1 MCPLQGQRAPLYQPV
16 FFLDFE
22 HPALSG
28 RSRHCPKRFR
38 DISGLVILIGEAFAA
53 CRRVDDATIA
63 EAGFED
69 EVAHEV
75 VVAMRVDAKRV
86 VAVHG
91 IAQDELH
98 DAVCLA
104 VARHAMDGGVG
115 GGGGPGTVVDDDI
128 RGVVARAKHEGG
140 NDLSA
145 TLNDVAGAGGDVG
158 KEDVVAGITVD
169 PLGGVAALRHE
180 AAGTGEELLEGGEV
194 GGTRGAHEVLAAEG
208 DAVALG
214 SEGMGGDVGHGGKGF
229 FGRGGDYNDVCGASI
244 VAHFARKVRGRFFG
258 RPSRAEGPASCTAAP
273 ERGSYSRIGAC
284 PYLPPVLIISR
295 CCPCK
300 GRISLAG
307 LAPQ

>member
-1 MCPLQGQRAPLYQPV
+1 MCPLQGQRAPFYQPV
-16 FFLDFE
+16 FFLNFE

-75 VVAMRVDAKRV
+75 VVAMCVDTKRV

-115 GGGGPGTVVDDDI
+115 GGGGPGTVVDDGI

-140 NDLSA
+140 NEAAALLDG
-145 TLNDVAGAGGDVG
+145 VAGAGGDVG
-158 KEDVVAGITVD
+158 KEDVVTGIAVD

-180 AAGTGEELLEGGEV
+180 TAGDGEELLEGGEV

-229 FGRGGDYNDVCGASI
+229 LFGGAYNDVCGASI
-244 VAHFARKVRGRFFG
+244 VAHFARKVRGTIFW
-258 RPSRAEGPASCTAAP
+258 AAF
-273 ERGSYSRIGAC
+273 
-284 PYLPPVLIISR
+284 
-295 CCPCK
+295 
-300 GRISLAG
+300 AG
-307 LAPQ
+307 

>member
-75 VVAMRVDAKRV
+75 VVAMCVDAKRV

-98 DAVCLA
+98 NAVCLA
-104 VARHAMDGGVG
+104 VARHAVDGGVG
-115 GGGGPGTVVDDDI
+115 GGGGPGSVVDDGI
-128 RGVVARAKHEGG
+128 RGVGTGTQREGG
-140 NDLSA
+140 DDLSV
-145 TLNDVAGAGGDVG
+145 TLNDVAGAGLDVG
-158 KEDVVAGITVD
+158 KEDVVAGIAVD

-208 DAVALG
+208 DAVAFG

-229 FGRGGDYNDVCGASI
+229 FGGDYNDVCGASI
-244 VAHFARKVRGRFFG
+244 VAHFARKVRGTIFW
-258 RPSRAEGPASCTAAP
+258 AAF
-273 ERGSYSRIGAC
+273 
-284 PYLPPVLIISR
+284 
-295 CCPCK
+295 
-300 GRISLAG
+300 AG
-307 LAPQ
+307 

>member
-1 MCPLQGQRAPLYQPV
+1 M
-16 FFLDFE
+16 
-22 HPALSG
+22 
-28 RSRHCPKRFR
+28 
-38 DISGLVILIGEAFAA
+38 
-53 CRRVDDATIA
+53 DDATIA

-104 VARHAMDGGVG
+104 VARHAVDGGVG
-115 GGGGPGTVVDDDI
+115 GGGGPGTVVDDGI

-145 TLNDVAGAGGDVG
+145 TLDGVAGAGGDVG
-158 KEDVVAGITVD
+158 KEDVIAGITVD
-169 PLGGVAALRHE
+169 PLAGVAALRHE

-214 SEGMGGDVGHGGKGF
+214 GEGMGGVVGHGGKGF
-229 FGRGGDYNDVCGASI
+229 FGGDYNDVCGAST
-244 VAHFARKVRGRFFG
+244 VAHFARKVRGTIFW
-258 RPSRAEGPASCTAAP
+258 AAF
-273 ERGSYSRIGAC
+273 
-284 PYLPPVLIISR
+284 
-295 CCPCK
+295 
-300 GRISLAG
+300 AG
-307 LAPQ
+307 

>member
-22 HPALSG
+22 HPTFQGA
-28 RSRHCPKRFR
+28 RDTAPNVFR

-53 CRRVDDATIA
+53 CRRMDDATIA

-69 EVAHEV
+69 EMAHEV
-75 VVAMRVDAKRV
+75 VVTMRVDAKRV

-115 GGGGPGTVVDDDI
+115 GGGGPGTVVDDGI
-128 RGVVARAKHEGG
+128 RGVDAGTQREGG
-140 NDLSA
+140 DDLSV
-145 TLNDVAGAGGDVG
+145 TLYDVAGVGLDVG
-158 KEDVVAGITVD
+158 KEDVVAGIAVD
-169 PLGGVAALRHE
+169 PLGGVAVLRHE
-180 AAGTGEELLEGGEV
+180 TAGDGEELLEGWEV

-214 SEGMGGDVGHGGKGF
+214 SEGMGGVVGHGGKGLF
-229 FGRGGDYNDVCGASI
+229 WRGG
-244 VAHFARKVRGRFFG
+244 
-258 RPSRAEGPASCTAAP
+258 
-273 ERGSYSRIGAC
+273 
-284 PYLPPVLIISR
+284 
-295 CCPCK
+295 
-300 GRISLAG
+300 G
-307 LAPQ
+307 L

>member
-1 MCPLQGQRAPLYQPV
+1 M
-16 FFLDFE
+16 
-22 HPALSG
+22 
-28 RSRHCPKRFR
+28 
-38 DISGLVILIGEAFAA
+38 
-53 CRRVDDATIA
+53 DDATIA

-69 EVAHEV
+69 EVTHEV
-75 VVAMRVDAKRV
+75 VVAMCVDAERV

-115 GGGGPGTVVDDDI
+115 GGGGPGTVVDDGI

-140 NDLSA
+140 NEAAVLLDG
-145 TLNDVAGAGGDVG
+145 VAGAGGDVG
-158 KEDVVAGITVD
+158 KEDVVAGIAVD

-214 SEGMGGDVGHGGKGF
+214 REGMGGNVGDVGHGGEGF
-229 FGRGGDYNDVCGASI
+229 LEGLGAWGRQHCSSLCSQSEGDDFLGGL
-244 VAHFARKVRGRFFG
+244 RGLKAQQVTSPIISG
-258 RPSRAEGPASCTAAP
+258 QARAEGPASP
-273 ERGSYSRIGAC
+273 EPRAT
-284 PYLPPVLIISR
+284 PWVT
-295 CCPCK
+295 
-300 GRISLAG
+300 
-307 LAPQ
+307 

>member
-1 MCPLQGQRAPLYQPV
+1 MFPFPAPCKGKSKSQPFAHTFALTGRGRLYADTQGVALGYG
-16 FFLDFE
+16 LT
-22 HPALSG
+22 ALSG

-69 EVAHEV
+69 EV

-115 GGGGPGTVVDDDI
+115 GGGGPGTVVDDGI

-140 NDLSA
+140 NEA
-145 TLNDVAGAGGDVG
+145 TVLLNDVAGAGGDVG
-158 KEDVVAGITVD
+158 KEDVIAGIAVD

-214 SEGMGGDVGHGGKGF
+214 GEGMGGDVGHGGKGF
-229 FGRGGDYNDVCGASI
+229 FGRGGI
-244 VAHFARKVRGRFFG
+244 ITMF
-258 RPSRAEGPASCTAAP
+258 AAP
-273 ERGSYSRIGAC
+273 A
-284 PYLPPVLIISR
+284 L
-295 CCPCK
+295 
-300 GRISLAG
+300 
-307 LAPQ
+307 

>member
-1 MCPLQGQRAPLYQPV
+1 MRLFTNLSFFWILNTLPFQGARDTAPNV
-16 FFLDFE
+16 
-22 HPALSG
+22 
-28 RSRHCPKRFR
+28 FR

-53 CRRVDDATIA
+53 CRRMDDAAIA

-69 EVAHEV
+69 EMAHEV

-86 VAVHG
+86 VAAHG

-98 DAVCLA
+98 DAVYLA

-115 GGGGPGTVVDDDI
+115 GGGGPGTVVDDGI

-140 NDLSA
+140 DEAAVL
-145 TLNDVAGAGGDVG
+145 LDGVAGAGGDVG
-158 KEDVVAGITVD
+158 KEDVVAGIAVD

-214 SEGMGGDVGHGGKGF
+214 GEGMGGDVGHGGKGF
-229 FGRGGDYNDVCGASI
+229 FEGDWGLGGAST
-244 VAHFARKVRGRFFG
+244 VAHFARKVRGTIFW
-258 RPSRAEGPASCTAAP
+258 AAF
-273 ERGSYSRIGAC
+273 
-284 PYLPPVLIISR
+284 
-295 CCPCK
+295 
-300 GRISLAG
+300 AG
-307 LAPQ
+307 

>member
-22 HPALSG
+22 HPTFQGA
-28 RSRHCPKRFR
+28 RDTAPNVFR
-38 DISGLVILIGEAFAA
+38 DISGLVILIGETFAA

-75 VVAMRVDAKRV
+75 VIAMCVDAKRV

-115 GGGGPGTVVDDDI
+115 GGGGPGTVVDDGI

-140 NDLSA
+140 NEAAVLLDG
-145 TLNDVAGAGGDVG
+145 VAGAGGDVG
-158 KEDVVAGITVD
+158 KEDVVAGIAVD

-180 AAGTGEELLEGGEV
+180 AAGTGEELLEGGEI

-214 SEGMGGDVGHGGKGF
+214 SEGMGGVVGHGGKGF
-229 FGRGGDYNDVCGASI
+229 LGGDWGLGGAST
-244 VAHFARKVRGRFFG
+244 VAHFARKVRGTIFW
-258 RPSRAEGPASCTAAP
+258 AAF
-273 ERGSYSRIGAC
+273 
-284 PYLPPVLIISR
+284 
-295 CCPCK
+295 
-300 GRISLAG
+300 AG
-307 LAPQ
+307 

>member
-1 MCPLQGQRAPLYQPV
+1 MFSFPAPCKGKSKSQPFAHTFALTGRGRLYADTQGVALGYG
-16 FFLDFE
+16 LT
-22 HPALSG
+22 ALSG

-69 EVAHEV
+69 EVTHEV
-75 VVAMRVDAKRV
+75 VVAMCVDAKRV

-98 DAVCLA
+98 DAVCLT

-115 GGGGPGTVVDDDI
+115 AGGGPGSVVDDGI

-140 NDLSA
+140 DEAAL
-145 TLNDVAGAGGDVG
+145 LLDGVAGAGGDVG
-158 KEDVVAGITVD
+158 KEDVVTGIAVD
-169 PLGGVAALRHE
+169 PLGGVTALRHE

-194 GGTRGAHEVLAAEG
+194 GGTRGTHEVLAAEG

-214 SEGMGGDVGHGGKGF
+214 SKGMGGDVGDVGHGGKGF
-229 FGRGGDYNDVCGASI
+229 FWREIGGLGA
-244 VAHFARKVRGRFFG
+244 
-258 RPSRAEGPASCTAAP
+258 PA
-273 ERGSYSRIGAC
+273 
-284 PYLPPVLIISR
+284 L
-295 CCPCK
+295 
-300 GRISLAG
+300 
-307 LAPQ
+307 

>member
-1 MCPLQGQRAPLYQPV
+1 MPPSGAACASLPTCLFFWILNTLPFQGARDTAPNV
-16 FFLDFE
+16 
-22 HPALSG
+22 
-28 RSRHCPKRFR
+28 FR

-75 VVAMRVDAKRV
+75 VVAMCVDAERV

-98 DAVCLA
+98 DAVYLA

-115 GGGGPGTVVDDDI
+115 AGGGPGTVVDDGI
-128 RGVVARAKHEGG
+128 RGVVAGTQREGG
-140 NDLSA
+140 DDLSV
-145 TLNDVAGAGGDVG
+145 TLNDVAGAGLDVG
-158 KEDVVAGITVD
+158 KENVVGGIAVD
-169 PLGGVAALRHE
+169 PLGGVAVLRHE
-180 AAGTGEELLEGGEV
+180 TAGTGEELLEGGEV

-229 FGRGGDYNDVCGASI
+229 FFWGGGDWGRGG
-244 VAHFARKVRGRFFG
+244 
-258 RPSRAEGPASCTAAP
+258 AA
-273 ERGSYSRIGAC
+273 
-284 PYLPPVLIISR
+284 L
-295 CCPCK
+295 
-300 GRISLAG
+300 
-307 LAPQ
+307 

>member
-22 HPALSG
+22 HPTFQGA
-28 RSRHCPKRFR
+28 RDTAPNVFR

-53 CRRVDDATIA
+53 CRRMDDAAIA

-75 VVAMRVDAKRV
+75 VVAMCVDAKRV

-115 GGGGPGTVVDDDI
+115 AGGGPGTVVDDGI

-158 KEDVVAGITVD
+158 KEDVVAGIAVD

-180 AAGTGEELLEGGEV
+180 AAGDGEELAEGGEV

-229 FGRGGDYNDVCGASI
+229 FGRGDYNDVCGASI
-244 VAHFARKVRGRFFG
+244 VAHFARKVRGTIFW
-258 RPSRAEGPASCTAAP
+258 AAF
-273 ERGSYSRIGAC
+273 
-284 PYLPPVLIISR
+284 
-295 CCPCK
+295 
-300 GRISLAG
+300 AG
-307 LAPQ
+307 

>member
-1 MCPLQGQRAPLYQPV
+1 MLAPVLFVFLFCP
-16 FFLDFE
+16 
-22 HPALSG
+22 
-28 RSRHCPKRFR
+28 
-38 DISGLVILIGEAFAA
+38 SGLVILIGEAFAA
-53 CRRVDDATIA
+53 CRRVDDAAIA

-75 VVAMRVDAKRV
+75 VVAMCVDAERV

-104 VARHAMDGGVG
+104 VARHTMDGGVG
-115 GGGGPGTVVDDDI
+115 GGGGPGSVVDDGI

-140 NDLSA
+140 NEAAVLLDG
-145 TLNDVAGAGGDVG
+145 VAGAGGDVG
-158 KEDVVAGITVD
+158 KEDVVAGIAID

-229 FGRGGDYNDVCGASI
+229 FEGIITMFGAQHCSSLCSQSEGDDFLGGLRGLKAQQVAPLPLKGAHI
-244 VAHFARKVRGRFFG
+244 PG
-258 RPSRAEGPASCTAAP
+258 
-273 ERGSYSRIGAC
+273 
-284 PYLPPVLIISR
+284 
-295 CCPCK
+295 
-300 GRISLAG
+300 
-307 LAPQ
+307 

>member
-1 MCPLQGQRAPLYQPV
+1 MFPFPAPCKGKSKSQPFAHTFALTGRGRLYADTQGVALGYG
-16 FFLDFE
+16 LT
-22 HPALSG
+22 ALSG

-69 EVAHEV
+69 EVTHEV
-75 VVAMRVDAKRV
+75 VVAMCVDAKRV

-91 IAQDELH
+91 IAQNELH

-104 VARHAMDGGVG
+104 VARHAVDGGVG
-115 GGGGPGTVVDDDI
+115 GGGGPGTVVDDGI

-140 NDLSA
+140 NNLSA
-145 TLNDVAGAGGDVG
+145 TLDGVAGAGGDVG
-158 KEDVVAGITVD
+158 KEDVVTGIAVD

-214 SEGMGGDVGHGGKGF
+214 GEGMGGDVGHGGKGF

-244 VAHFARKVRGRFFG
+244 VAHFARKVRGTIFW
-258 RPSRAEGPASCTAAP
+258 AAF
-273 ERGSYSRIGAC
+273 
-284 PYLPPVLIISR
+284 
-295 CCPCK
+295 
-300 GRISLAG
+300 AG
-307 LAPQ
+307 

>member
-1 MCPLQGQRAPLYQPV
+1 M
-16 FFLDFE
+16 
-22 HPALSG
+22 
-28 RSRHCPKRFR
+28 
-38 DISGLVILIGEAFAA
+38 
-53 CRRVDDATIA
+53 
-63 EAGFED
+63 
-69 EVAHEV
+69 AHEV

-86 VAVHG
+86 VAAHG

-98 DAVCLA
+98 DAVYLA

-115 GGGGPGTVVDDDI
+115 GGGGPGTVVDDGI

-140 NDLSA
+140 NEASA

-158 KEDVVAGITVD
+158 KEDVVAGIAVD

-229 FGRGGDYNDVCGASI
+229 FGGIITMFAAQHCSSLCSQSEGDD
-244 VAHFARKVRGRFFG
+244 FFG
-258 RPSRAEGPASCTAAP
+258 GLRGATTNIFRNISVALTLRA
-273 ERGSYSRIGAC
+273 
-284 PYLPPVLIISR
+284 
-295 CCPCK
+295 K
-300 GRISLAG
+300 
-307 LAPQ
+307 

>member
-1 MCPLQGQRAPLYQPV
+1 MFPFPAPCKGKSKSQPFAHTFALTGRGRLYADTQGVALGYG
-16 FFLDFE
+16 LT
-22 HPALSG
+22 ALSG

-115 GGGGPGTVVDDDI
+115 GGGGPGAIIDDGI

-140 NDLSA
+140 NEA
-145 TLNDVAGAGGDVG
+145 TVLLDGVAGAGGDVG
-158 KEDVVAGITVD
+158 KEDVVAGIAVD
-169 PLGGVAALRHE
+169 PLGGVAALCHE

-208 DAVALG
+208 DAGALG
-214 SEGMGGDVGHGGKGF
+214 SEGMGGVVGHGGKGF
-229 FGRGGDYNDVCGASI
+229 FGGRLGGLGA
-244 VAHFARKVRGRFFG
+244 
-258 RPSRAEGPASCTAAP
+258 PA
-273 ERGSYSRIGAC
+273 
-284 PYLPPVLIISR
+284 L
-295 CCPCK
+295 
-300 GRISLAG
+300 
-307 LAPQ
+307 

>member
-1 MCPLQGQRAPLYQPV
+1 MDFEHPTLQGQRAPLYQPV

-53 CRRVDDATIA
+53 CRRVDDAAIA

-75 VVAMRVDAKRV
+75 GVAMCVDAKRV

-98 DAVCLA
+98 DAVYLA
-104 VARHAMDGGVG
+104 VARHTMDGGVG
-115 GGGGPGTVVDDDI
+115 GGGGPGTVVDDGI

-140 NDLSA
+140 NEAAVLLDG
-145 TLNDVAGAGGDVG
+145 VAGAGGDVG
-158 KEDVVAGITVD
+158 KEDGIAGIAVD

-180 AAGTGEELLEGGEV
+180 AAGTGEEQLEGGEV

-208 DAVALG
+208 DSVALG

-229 FGRGGDYNDVCGASI
+229 LRGDWGGLRGA
-244 VAHFARKVRGRFFG
+244 A
-258 RPSRAEGPASCTAAP
+258 
-273 ERGSYSRIGAC
+273 
-284 PYLPPVLIISR
+284 L
-295 CCPCK
+295 
-300 GRISLAG
+300 
-307 LAPQ
+307 

>member
-1 MCPLQGQRAPLYQPV
+1 MFPFPAPCKGKSKSQPFAHTFALTGRGRLYADTQGVALGYG
-16 FFLDFE
+16 LT
-22 HPALSG
+22 ALSG

-53 CRRVDDATIA
+53 CRCVDDATIA

-75 VVAMRVDAKRV
+75 VVTMCVDAKRV
-86 VAVHG
+86 VAAHG
-91 IAQDELH
+91 IAQNELH

-104 VARHAMDGGVG
+104 VARHAVDGGVG
-115 GGGGPGTVVDDDI
+115 GGGGPGTVVDDGI

-140 NDLSA
+140 NNLSA
-145 TLNDVAGAGGDVG
+145 TLDGVAGAGGDVG
-158 KEDVVAGITVD
+158 KEDVVTGIAVD

-214 SEGMGGDVGHGGKGF
+214 SEGMGGVVGHGGKGF
-229 FGRGGDYNDVCGASI
+229 LGEIITMFGA
-244 VAHFARKVRGRFFG
+244 
-258 RPSRAEGPASCTAAP
+258 PA
-273 ERGSYSRIGAC
+273 
-284 PYLPPVLIISR
+284 L
-295 CCPCK
+295 
-300 GRISLAG
+300 
-307 LAPQ
+307 

>member
-1 MCPLQGQRAPLYQPV
+1 MFPFPAPCKGKSKSQPFAHTFALTGRGRLYADTQGVALGYG
-16 FFLDFE
+16 LT
-22 HPALSG
+22 ALSG

-75 VVAMRVDAKRV
+75 VIAMCVDAKRV

-104 VARHAMDGGVG
+104 VARHTMDGGVG
-115 GGGGPGTVVDDDI
+115 AGGGPGSVVDDGI
-128 RGVVARAKHEGG
+128 RGIVARAKHEGG
-140 NDLSA
+140 DDLSA

-158 KEDVVAGITVD
+158 KEDVVAGIAVD

-194 GGTRGAHEVLAAEG
+194 GGTRGAARG
-208 DAVALG
+208 W
-214 SEGMGGDVGHGGKGF
+214 EGMWVMGERDY
-229 FGRGGDYNDVCGASI
+229 FGGGDYNDVCGASI
-244 VAHFARKVRGRFFG
+244 VAHFARKVRGTIFW
-258 RPSRAEGPASCTAAP
+258 AAF
-273 ERGSYSRIGAC
+273 
-284 PYLPPVLIISR
+284 
-295 CCPCK
+295 
-300 GRISLAG
+300 AG
-307 LAPQ
+307 

>member
-1 MCPLQGQRAPLYQPV
+1 MCPLQGQRAPFYQPV

-53 CRRVDDATIA
+53 CRCVDDATIA

-75 VVAMRVDAKRV
+75 VVAMCVDAERV

-115 GGGGPGTVVDDDI
+115 GRGGPGTVVDDGI

-140 NDLSA
+140 NEAAVLLDG
-145 TLNDVAGAGGDVG
+145 VAGAGGDVG
-158 KEDVVAGITVD
+158 KEDVVAGIAVD

-180 AAGTGEELLEGGEV
+180 AAGDGEELQEGGEV
-194 GGTRGAHEVLAAEG
+194 GGTRGAHEGLAAEG

-214 SEGMGGDVGHGGKGF
+214 GEGMGGDVGHGGKGF
-229 FGRGGDYNDVCGASI
+229 LGEGDYNDVCGASI
-244 VAHFARKVRGRFFG
+244 VAHFARKVRGTIFW
-258 RPSRAEGPASCTAAP
+258 AAF
-273 ERGSYSRIGAC
+273 
-284 PYLPPVLIISR
+284 
-295 CCPCK
+295 
-300 GRISLAG
+300 AG
-307 LAPQ
+307 

>member
-22 HPALSG
+22 HPTFQGA
-28 RSRHCPKRFR
+28 RDTAPNVFR
-38 DISGLVILIGEAFAA
+38 DISGLVILIGETFAA

-75 VVAMRVDAKRV
+75 VIAMCVDAKRV

-115 GGGGPGTVVDDDI
+115 GGGGPGTVVDDGI

-140 NDLSA
+140 NEAAVLLDG
-145 TLNDVAGAGGDVG
+145 VAGAGGDVG
-158 KEDVVAGITVD
+158 KEDVVAGIAVN
-169 PLGGVAALRHE
+169 PLAGVAALRHE

-208 DAVALG
+208 DAVAFG
-214 SEGMGGDVGHGGKGF
+214 SEGMGGVVGHGGKGF
-229 FGRGGDYNDVCGASI
+229 LGGDWGLRGAST
-244 VAHFARKVRGRFFG
+244 VAHFARKVRGTIFW
-258 RPSRAEGPASCTAAP
+258 AAF
-273 ERGSYSRIGAC
+273 
-284 PYLPPVLIISR
+284 
-295 CCPCK
+295 
-300 GRISLAG
+300 AG
-307 LAPQ
+307 